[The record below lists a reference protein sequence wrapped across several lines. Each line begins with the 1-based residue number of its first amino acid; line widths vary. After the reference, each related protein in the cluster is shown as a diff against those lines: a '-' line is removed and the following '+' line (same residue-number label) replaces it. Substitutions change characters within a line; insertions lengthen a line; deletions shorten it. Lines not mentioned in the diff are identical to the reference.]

1 MTDDTTTHDTMLTR
15 FETGRGFIAALDQS
29 GGSTP
34 KALQLY
40 GIEPSE
46 YSGDERMF
54 DLIHA
59 ERVRIM
65 TDPAFTSERI
75 LAAILFED
83 TLGRRIEGKGVADWL
98 WATKGIVPL
107 LKIDKGLRDEAD
119 GVQLMRDIPDLDDL
133 LGRAKEAGALGTKE
147 RSVIHS
153 ADESGIARIVDQQF
167 DVADAVLD
175 VGLLPILEPEVDIHA
190 PDKAAAEALLKANIL
205 EHLAGLGERKVA
217 VKISIPSVDDFYA
230 DLIAHP
236 NVARVVALSGGYSR
250 EEADARLAR
259 NHGLI
264 ASFSRALLD
273 GLSAQQSDEEFPATL
288 DASIAAIYEASLT

>member
-1 MTDDTTTHDTMLTR
+1 MTDQTMLTR

-46 YSGDERMF
+46 YSGDEQMF

-59 ERVRIM
+59 ERLRIM

-83 TLGRRIEGKGVADWL
+83 TLGREVEGRGVADWL
-98 WATKGIVPL
+98 WNTKGIVPF

-119 GVQLMRDIPDLDDL
+119 GVQLMRDIPELDAL
-133 LGRAKEAGALGTKE
+133 LGRAKDAGVLGTKE
-147 RSVIHS
+147 RSVIHA
-153 ADESGIARIVDQQF
+153 ADESGIAQIVAQQF
-167 DVADAVLD
+167 DLAHRVLD
-175 VGLLPILEPEVDIHA
+175 AGLLPILEPEVDIHA
-190 PDKAAAEALLKANIL
+190 PDKEAAETLLKATIV

-217 VKISIPSVDDFYA
+217 VKITIPSVDDFYA

-236 NVARVVALSGGYSR
+236 NIARVVALSGGYSR
-250 EEADARLAR
+250 ADAVARLAR

-273 GLSAQQSDEEFPATL
+273 GLSAHQSDADFHTTL
-288 DASIAAIYEASLT
+288 DSSITAIYDASLT